1 MAPQP
6 IDPSDPSDPS
16 AMLATLVRLFQ
27 RHVELMEQLVAA
39 MTAGPAEA
47 PRRGPGR
54 PRKNPVD
61 GPQSQPLPLSMEE
74 PRPAQGDFP
83 SARLAATTAALAP
96 TPAQSVA
103 AIAEN
108 ASVLNVA
115 LGGPPLRPIIPP
127 VDPLAQQRLA
137 QTMGP
142 IRDTAVP
149 SPAVMTYDE
158 FRTEFLAWIGAGSP
172 GSHTRAQELL
182 ASYRARYPTPY
193 IESFRNLPAEARSL
207 FLAELKSTST
217 LPPGG

>member
-6 IDPSDPSDPS
+6 IDPSDPS

-39 MTAGPAEA
+39 MTAGPVEA

-54 PRKNPVD
+54 PRKNPAD
-61 GPQSQPLPLSMEE
+61 EPQPLPVSGAAPGE
-74 PRPAQGDFP
+74 FP
-83 SARLAATTAALAP
+83 SARLAATAAALAP

-108 ASVLNVA
+108 VRVLNVA
-115 LGGPPLRPIIPP
+115 PGGPPLQ
-127 VDPLAQQRLA
+127 VVTPLPAA
-137 QTMGP
+137 
-142 IRDTAVP
+142 AA
-149 SPAVMTYDE
+149 PAVMTYDE

-182 ASYRARYPTPY
+182 ASYRVRYPTPY